1 MYCGM
6 YGHGTKWGKG
16 KNASAFQGWNQ
27 YGKMKGESVI
37 H

>member
-16 KNASAFQGWNQ
+16 KNASAQGWNE